1 MDSPT
6 TPSKQFHVL
15 LIDDDEALRRL
26 FGGYLE
32 KVGFQIIYSDNG
44 EDGREIARR
53 LQPDIILLD
62 LTLPKM
68 DGYEVS
74 SRLKKEEMTK
84 NIPLVILTNADISQ
98 EAEKFF
104 KERGIADYI
113 HKSIQA
119 DELVAR
125 VRKVL
130 DLSDD
135 QPQLPTTRSS
145 ENEAS

>member
-1 MDSPT
+1 MTKP
-6 TPSKQFHVL
+6 PSQTHIL

-32 KVGFQIIYSDNG
+32 KAGYQIIYSDNG

-53 LQPDIILLD
+53 LQPDLILLD

-84 NIPLVILTNADISQ
+84 HIPLIILSNADISK

-104 KERGIADYI
+104 KEKGVADYI
-113 HKSIQA
+113 HKSIESK
-119 DELVAR
+119 DLLER
-125 VRKVL
+125 VTKVL
-130 DLSDD
+130 E
-135 QPQLPTTRSS
+135 QPSNT
-145 ENEAS
+145 